1 MSWTEKSSTNR
12 PKVIVVAGPTASG
25 KSALGL
31 AIAEEFGGV
40 IINADSQQR
49 YADLRILSARP
60 SAADEARA
68 PHKLFGDL
76 AADEPGSAAEWAT
89 KAAAEIRSAVDA
101 GKVPILVG
109 GTGLYFRA
117 LMEGLSDMPAV
128 PAEVRAA
135 AAALRNEIG
144 PAEFHARLAAR
155 DPVSGAR
162 LAVGDTQRT
171 LRAWEV
177 VEATGKPLSAWQ
189 AAPGQTPIDAQ
200 YFNNL
205 LLPPRDE
212 LYAACDARLRAMVDG
227 GALDEV
233 RTLTAKGLD
242 LGKGAGKA
250 LGVADLAAA
259 LAGQT
264 PLEEAISSAQTATRQ
279 YAKRQM
285 TWFRNQFRADLP
297 LMEKYS
303 ESLLRE
309 IFSNIRRFLLT

>member
-1 MSWTEKSSTNR
+1 MSWTEKSSTSQ

-25 KSALGL
+25 KSARGL
-31 AIAEEFGGV
+31 AIAEAFGGV
-40 IINADSQQR
+40 LINADSQQR

-76 AADEPGSAAEWAT
+76 AADESGSAAKWAI
-89 KAAAEIRSAVDA
+89 KAAAEIRGACDA

-128 PAEVRAA
+128 PTDVRAA
-135 AAALRNEIG
+135 AAALRVEIG
-144 PAEFHARLAAR
+144 AEAFHARLAAR
-155 DPVSGAR
+155 DPISGAR

-189 AAPGQTPIDAQ
+189 AVPGQTPIDAL
-200 YFNNL
+200 YFNSL
-205 LLPPRDE
+205 LLPPRED
-212 LYAACDARLRAMVDG
+212 LYAACDARFRSMVDG
-227 GALDEV
+227 GALEEV
-233 RTLTAKGLD
+233 RALLAKGLD
-242 LGKGAGKA
+242 PGKGAGKA
-250 LGVADLAAA
+250 LGVADLAAYV
-259 LAGQT
+259 AGEAS
-264 PLEEAISSAQTATRQ
+264 LEAVISNAQTATRQ

-285 TWFRNQFRADLP
+285 TWFRNQFRADLS
-297 LMEKYS
+297 LSKKFS

-309 IFSNIRRFLLT
+309 IFANIRRFLLT